1 MYNQSD
7 EKKEVSEL
15 SLLFKVSYT
24 CIQDLKESIR
34 LPLNPMQIGNNLVL
48 NVRISIFQ
56 TSNPNIIKKFYID
69 SKFNNIVDF
78 NNNIDKH
85 NIDPRKLF
93 YISGSRPVDFSIKID
108 GLFSFGNVLIFGNDL
123 YYKNKVFK
131 PFYTH
136 CAAMIEG
143 NTIMSNFIKSGTNIC
158 EPIWMSFYTYFE
170 YDENVEYDLD
180 ILNSLHR
187 YNVIYKIQNCSND
200 LIIMFYN
207 QMGMNTGLEYIRERL
222 LRITGNDIAK
232 SVDWSNILQHHSN
245 NIFMY
250 EKQY

>member
-1 MYNQSD
+1 MYHPSD

-15 SLLFKVSYT
+15 SLLFKVSYK
-24 CIQDLKESIR
+24 CIKDLKESIV
-34 LPLNPMQIGNNLVL
+34 LPLNPIQIGNGLVL

-56 TSNPNIIKKFYID
+56 TNNTNIIKKLVID
-69 SKFNNIVDF
+69 SKFNDIVDF
-78 NNNIDKH
+78 NNNIHKLS
-85 NIDPRKLF
+85 IDPRKLF
-93 YISGSRPVDFSIKID
+93 YISGSMPVDFSIKID

-143 NTIMSNFIKSGTNIC
+143 NTIMSNFIKSDTNIYK
-158 EPIWMSFYTYFE
+158 PIWMSFYTYFE
-170 YDENVEYDLD
+170 YDENSEYDLD

-187 YNVIYKIQNCSND
+187 YSVIYKIQYCSND

-207 QMGMNTGLEYIRERL
+207 QMGLNTDIEYIREQL
-222 LRITGNDIAK
+222 LRITGNDIEK
-232 SVDWSNILQHHSN
+232 SVDWSNILQRHSN

-250 EKQY
+250 I